1 MLSLLRRYLP
11 FAALSLLAMV
21 SEALIDLAQPMLMES
36 VINDGVL
43 SLASGGGTNVLSRAA
58 LQMALLTLAGVA
70 TGVLGGVFCNLCAQ
84 NFGNDLRVAAFSR
97 TLALSMPEVARFTA
111 GSLITRITSDAAQ
124 VQAMLSAA
132 LRGVVRSLMFLV
144 FGTAALLSLDLR
156 FGGAAGVGAVLIAG
170 EIAILTWKIRPLFRA
185 LQVRIDTVN
194 TVVQESVDGARVLRG
209 FAQEE
214 AARAHFSAANEALA
228 KTQLRML
235 LLAALLP
242 PLVNIVLN
250 LGVVALLWIG
260 GQEAALA
267 KVRPGTVMAAITYMT
282 QILIAM
288 LMLAM
293 VLQLFLRGMASYAR
307 LREILAARP
316 AVRSGPGARPAV
328 PGAVALEHVS
338 FSYPGAKG
346 AALTDITLSI
356 RPGETLAIVGATGA
370 GKSTLAALL
379 VRFYDATAG
388 RVLVGGADV
397 RDYALEALRDE
408 VAIALQKSELFS
420 TTILENIRMG
430 RRGATEEEAVR
441 AARIAK
447 ADAFIRAQPEG
458 YQTRVAEG
466 GKSLSGGQRQRI
478 ALARALV
485 RRPRILILDDATS
498 ALDMATEAAFFAA
511 LFGATQG
518 MTRILI
524 AQRIATARRADR
536 IAVLDK
542 GRLVACDTHEALLAS
557 SPLYRSIC
565 ASQRVA
571 SPQRG
576 KEA

>member
-43 SLASGGGTNVLSRAA
+43 SLASGGGTDVLSRAA
-58 LQMALLTLAGVA
+58 LQMALLTLAGAA

-144 FGTAALLSLDLR
+144 FGTAAMLSLDLR
-156 FGGAAGVGAVLIAG
+156 FGEAAGVGAVLIAG

-185 LQVRIDTVN
+185 LQARIDTVN

-214 AARAHFSAANEALA
+214 AARARFSAANEALA

-267 KVRPGTVMAAITYMT
+267 KIRPGTVMAAITYMT
-282 QILIAM
+282 QILISM

-316 AVRSGPGARPAV
+316 AVRSGPGARPAI

-447 ADAFIRAQPEG
+447 ADAFIRAQPAG

-498 ALDMATEAAFFAA
+498 ALDMATEDAFFAA

-542 GRLVACDTHEALLAS
+542 GRLVACDAHEALLAS
-557 SPLYRSIC
+557 CPLYRSIC

-571 SPQRG
+571 SPRRG

>member
-43 SLASGGGTNVLSRAA
+43 SLAAGGGTDVLSRAA
-58 LQMALLTLAGVA
+58 LQMALLTLAGAAV
-70 TGVLGGVFCNLCAQ
+70 GVLGGVFCNLCAQ

-97 TLALSMPEVARFTA
+97 TLVLSMPEVARFTA

-156 FGGAAGVGAVLIAG
+156 FGEAAGVGAVLIAG
-170 EIAILTWKIRPLFRA
+170 EIAVLTWKIRPLFRA
-185 LQVRIDTVN
+185 LQARIDTVN

-214 AARAHFSAANEALA
+214 AARARFSAANEALA

-307 LREILAARP
+307 LREILATRP

-356 RPGETLAIVGATGA
+356 QPGETLAIVGATGA

-447 ADAFIRAQPEG
+447 ADAFIRVQPEG

-498 ALDMATEAAFFAA
+498 ALDMATEDAFFAA

-524 AQRIATARRADR
+524 AQRIATAQRADR

-542 GRLVACDTHEALLAS
+542 GRLVACDTHKALLAS

-571 SPQRG
+571 SPRRG
-576 KEA
+576 KES